1 MIISPYKAQRRLIS
15 RTLSQ
20 SGLTVRD
27 NLTVDAAQGQE
38 APIVL
43 LSLTKP
49 GEVPTSLGFMANKE
63 RLNVALSRAQKVLIV
78 VGNLTLWGE
87 EFVKSLGTKNNPV
100 KVLRDLLVDVRQKN
114 HVFTW
119 VDKRVMT
126 EVVPEPS
133 YVYYSHIRP
142 PVPAYQP
149 RHTIPISNQDA
160 MEIDDLDQVPPATWH
175 ASQGGLLP
183 RVSLPS
189 RPSSHGG
196 AANED
201 GRPSRPR
208 SKKASV
214 SGRVPQAPGTSCDVP
229 DRSAVVR

>member
-1 MIISPYKAQRRLIS
+1 MGDTWDEFTSKRHHFHGQLLAGVRRLFISVIGTDTREEHGTSFQNVSQAVVIRDVLAELYSFSTAGGQSIRAEDVMIISPYKSQRRLIS

-20 SGLTVRD
+20 SGLTVRE

-49 GEVPTSLGFMANKE
+49 GEVATSLGFMANKE

-78 VGNLTLWGE
+78 VGNLTRWGE

-114 HVFTW
+114 HVLTW
-119 VDKRVMT
+119 VDKRVVT

-142 PVPAYQP
+142 PVPAY
-149 RHTIPISNQDA
+149 
-160 MEIDDLDQVPPATWH
+160 
-175 ASQGGLLP
+175 
-183 RVSLPS
+183 
-189 RPSSHGG
+189 
-196 AANED
+196 
-201 GRPSRPR
+201 
-208 SKKASV
+208 
-214 SGRVPQAPGTSCDVP
+214 
-229 DRSAVVR
+229 